1 MSGCV
6 PTRPEETLSLVPR
19 GRYGLGSES
28 KLHLRDLAQVL
39 FSHWKV
45 VVFLTVLVVFST
57 SYASRK
63 AVPRYQ
69 SSATVQVSS
78 KKQALTPLEAMRVD
92 EMSMQTDPVLS
103 EALVL
108 STQALAL
115 RVVDAIGLR
124 LAMDDWRLS
133 RTTFLYDAQVDTLAR
148 PDSFVLELKGT
159 GYQLRSV
166 AGGTLVAAGGYD
178 VPAVGSGFS
187 FRVREYRGDP
197 RSVRISIMP
206 RIAAGNMVRGGIGFA
221 VPPTTSLVNV
231 TFTGTDPSLVPEIL
245 NEALIALQNYGVDRV
260 RDVASLRLRYI
271 NERVDDARTRYLS
284 ALSGVQ
290 SYKES
295 ENTTNFTAEEVAII
309 NSIHGFDREKE
320 RLQVDLSTLQGIMG
334 PEAQVTLET
343 LNRLA
348 ALTGIANNTAMT
360 FQIQNLLKLHDDR
373 RTLVAGSLGLRESNP
388 QVQAID
394 QRITQAAA
402 ALREAA
408 NATVRG
414 IQANIASLDQ
424 NVANLRQRLGTYPG
438 KETRF
443 AQLALDIELQ
453 NGIYKYLLSE
463 LESARISAATIS
475 PYIQI
480 VETATVAARIGVGT
494 RQKVTIGLLVG
505 LFLGIV
511 AAFFLEYLDQT
522 IKTAADVE
530 RALEI
535 PVLGLIPLDPRGPH
549 DGPQR
554 NGRRRASISLISH
567 AAPDDPTS
575 EAYRA
580 LRTNVTFVSAEQHAL
595 QLICVTSPGPG
606 EGKSTTAANLAITLA
621 QQGARTLLVD
631 ADLRRPVVHRAFNLV
646 QEHGLTDILVGTATL
661 RETVRPNLIPKLDIL
676 TSGSLPPNPSELL
689 GSEAM
694 HRLLEEVRSHY
705 DNIIFDTP
713 PALAVTDAA
722 VLGAGSD
729 AVILILRA
737 GKTEEVAAQR
747 ALAQLSRVQ
756 ARVAGSVL
764 NGVQK
769 MRDRYY
775 YYYYYR
781 KDPRTTRGLLSALRE
796 QIAHLF

>member
-1 MSGCV
+1 M
-6 PTRPEETLSLVPR
+6 
-19 GRYGLGSES
+19 
-28 KLHLRDLAQVL
+28 HLRDLAQVL
-39 FSHWKV
+39 FAHWKV
-45 VVFLTVLVVFST
+45 VVFLSVLTVSAT
-57 SYASRK
+57 SYASK
-63 AVPRYQ
+63 KSVPRYQ

-78 KKQALTPLEAMRVD
+78 KQALTPLEAMRVD

-103 EALVL
+103 EAMVL

-115 RVVDAIGLR
+115 RVVDALGLR
-124 LAMDDWRLS
+124 LAVDDWQLS
-133 RTTFLYDAQVDTLAR
+133 RATFLYDAQVDSLAR

-178 VPAVGSGFS
+178 VPAAGSGFS

-197 RSVRISIMP
+197 RSVRVSIMP
-206 RIAAGNMVRGGIGFA
+206 RLTAGNMVRGGIGFA

-231 TFTGTDPSLVPEIL
+231 TFTGTDPSLVPDIL

-260 RDVASLRLRYI
+260 RDVASHRLRYI
-271 NERVDDARTRYLS
+271 VERVDDARGRYVS
-284 ALSGVQ
+284 ALNGVQ

-295 ENTTNFTAEEVAII
+295 EHTTDFSAEEVAII
-309 NSIHGFDREKE
+309 NSIQAFDHEKE

-348 ALTGIANNTAMT
+348 SVTGIANNAAMT
-360 FQIQNLLKLHDDR
+360 FQIQNLLKLYDDR

-388 QVQAID
+388 QVQAMD

-414 IQANIASLDQ
+414 VQANIASLGQ
-424 NVANLRQRLGTYPG
+424 NIANLRQRLGTYPG
-438 KETRF
+438 KESRF
-443 AQLALDIELQ
+443 AQLTLEIQLQ
-453 NGIYKYLLSE
+453 NDTYKYLLSQ

-480 VETATVAARIGVGT
+480 VETATVATRIGIGT
-494 RQKVTIGLLVG
+494 RQRVMIGLLVG
-505 LFLGIV
+505 LFFGIV

-535 PVLGLIPLDPRGPH
+535 PVLGLIPIETRSANGLGK
-549 DGPQR
+549 G
-554 NGRRRASISLISH
+554 GRRRGTIPLVSLVS
-567 AAPDDPTS
+567 PDDPTS

-580 LRTNVTFVSAEQHAL
+580 LRTNVTFVNAEQRAL

-606 EGKSTTAANLAITLA
+606 EGKSTTTANLAITLA
-621 QQGARTLLVD
+621 QQGAHTLLVD
-631 ADLRRPVVHRAFNLV
+631 ADLRRPLVHRAFNLV
-646 QEHGLTDILVGTATL
+646 QEPGLTDVLVGNTQL
-661 RETVRPNLIPKLDIL
+661 REAIRPNVIPKLDIL
-676 TSGSLPPNPSELL
+676 PAGALPPNPSELL
-689 GSEAM
+689 GSAAM
-694 HRLLEEVRSHY
+694 HRLLEQLRTQY
-705 DNIIFDTP
+705 DTVIFDSP
-713 PALAVTDAA
+713 PTLAVTDAA
-722 VLGAGSD
+722 VLGASVD
-729 AVILILRA
+729 AVILVVRSGL
-737 GKTEEVAAQR
+737 TEEVAAQR
-747 ALAQLSRVQ
+747 ALGQLRRVQ

-764 NGVQK
+764 NGVK
-769 MRDRYY
+769 KTRDHYY
-775 YYYYYR
+775 SYYR
-781 KDPRTTRGLLSALRE
+781 KDQHTDRGPLSALRE
-796 QIAHLF
+796 RIAHLF

>member
-1 MSGCV
+1 M
-6 PTRPEETLSLVPR
+6 
-19 GRYGLGSES
+19 
-28 KLHLRDLAQVL
+28 HLRDLARVL
-39 FSHWKV
+39 FAHWKV

-57 SYASRK
+57 SYASKK

-103 EALVL
+103 EAMVL

-115 RVVDAIGLR
+115 RVVDALGLQ
-124 LAMDDWRLS
+124 LAVDDWQLS
-133 RTTFLYDAQVDTLAR
+133 RTTFLYDAQVDSLAR

-159 GYQLRSV
+159 GYQLRAV

-187 FRVREYRGDP
+187 FRVREYQGDP
-197 RSVRISIMP
+197 RSIRVSIVP
-206 RIAAGNMVRGGIGFA
+206 RLAAGNMVRGGIGFA

-260 RDVASLRLRYI
+260 RDLASHRLRYI
-271 NERVDDARTRYLS
+271 NERVDDARGRYLS

-290 SYKES
+290 AYKES
-295 ENTTNFTAEEVAII
+295 EHTTDFSAEEVAII
-309 NSIHGFDREKE
+309 NSIQDFDHEKE
-320 RLQVDLSTLQGIMG
+320 RLQVDLATLQGIMG

-348 ALTGIANNTAMT
+348 SVAGIANNAAMT
-360 FQIQNLLKLHDDR
+360 FQIQNLLKLYDDR

-388 QVQAID
+388 QVQAMD

-414 IQANIASLDQ
+414 IQAHVASLDQ

-438 KETRF
+438 KATRF
-443 AQLALDIELQ
+443 AQLTLDIELQ
-453 NGIYKYLLSE
+453 NDTYKYLLAQ
-463 LESARISAATIS
+463 LEAARISAATIA

-480 VETATVAARIGVGT
+480 VETATVATRIGVGT

-511 AAFFLEYLDQT
+511 TAFFLEYLDQT
-522 IKTAADVE
+522 IKTSADVE

-535 PVLGLIPLDPRGPH
+535 PVLGVIQLDTRAVGGLSN
-549 DGPQR
+549 D
-554 NGRRRASISLISH
+554 GRRRGAIHLVSL
-567 AAPDDPTS
+567 AGPDDPTS

-580 LRTNVTFVSAEQHAL
+580 LRTNVTFVNAEQRAL

-606 EGKSTTAANLAITLA
+606 EGKSTTAANLAVTLA
-621 QQGARTLLVD
+621 HQGTTALLVD
-631 ADLRRPVVHRAFNLV
+631 ADLRRPIVHRAFNLV
-646 QEHGLTDILVGTATL
+646 QEPGLTDVLVGNTQL
-661 RETVRPNLIPKLDIL
+661 REAIRPNVIPKLDIL
-676 TSGSLPPNPSELL
+676 PAGALPPNPSELL
-689 GSEAM
+689 GSAAM
-694 HRLLEEVRSHY
+694 HRLLEQLRTQY
-705 DNIIFDTP
+705 DTVIFDLP
-713 PALAVTDAA
+713 PTLAVTDAA
-722 VLGAGSD
+722 VLGASAD
-729 AVILILRA
+729 AVILVLRS
-737 GKTEEVAAQR
+737 GETEEVAAQR
-747 ALAQLSRVQ
+747 ALGQLRRVQ

-769 MRDRYY
+769 TGDRYY
-775 YYYYYR
+775 DYYYR
-781 KDPRTTRGLLSALRE
+781 KDRRTARGPLSALRE
-796 QIAHLF
+796 RIAHLF